1 MIMKMG
7 IYSRLINVNLSHFLG
22 WKMTVMG
29 AERDEVCEKST
40 PRKSFVCGYIT

>member
-22 WKMTVMG
+22 WKTTVMG
-29 AERDEVCEKST
+29 TERDKVCEKST
-40 PRKSFVCGYIT
+40 LRKSFVYNYVR